1 MTIRFH
7 DSLITGS
14 EEELFDELR
23 HDEYEG
29 YSNTTGTKVKKADLK
44 SFMMASTRVLTH
56 KNLVLLRLF
65 GPTLF
70 IIICLS
76 ALLSP
81 SSNSTRLNTEYK
93 YLVLAEKIEVESKK
107 QT

>member
-44 SFMMASTRVLTH
+44 SFMMASTGMVTH
-56 KNLVLLRLF
+56 SNEILFENDEALVAEWKCIFPKILQEKKGHTRWLF
-65 GPTLF
+65 G
-70 IIICLS
+70 I
-76 ALLSP
+76 
-81 SSNSTRLNTEYK
+81 N
-93 YLVLAEKIEVESKK
+93 
-107 QT
+107 